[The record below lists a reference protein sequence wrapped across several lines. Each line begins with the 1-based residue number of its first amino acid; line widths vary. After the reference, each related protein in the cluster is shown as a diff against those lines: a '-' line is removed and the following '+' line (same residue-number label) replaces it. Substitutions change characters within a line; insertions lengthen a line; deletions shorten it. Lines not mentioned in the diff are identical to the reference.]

1 LPDLSAIPPPPRE
14 VLLRELRARVGELVP
29 GGRVLAEELLGL
41 DSRIDLVLAEP
52 SGRAAIVL
60 VGGDSEGLT
69 LVGRA
74 VAQRAWVE
82 ARLPDWL
89 QLAPG
94 LGLRPEAGVRALLL
108 CPGFCAETRA
118 AARALGADALALI
131 SWRYIRDGARTALLL
146 QPEEGL
152 ERAAGP
158 PRAPAASPRRAASNA
173 PVFRTGLSDAD
184 LGLTREELDELERA

>member
-1 LPDLSAIPPPPRE
+1 M
-14 VLLRELRARVGELVP
+14 LRELRARVGELVP
-29 GGRVLAEELLGL
+29 GGRVLAEALLGL
-41 DSRIDLVLAEP
+41 ASRIDLVLAEP
-52 SGRAAIVL
+52 SGRAAL
-60 VGGDSEGLT
+60 LLLGGDSDGLA
-69 LVGRA
+69 LLGRA

-108 CPGFCAETRA
+108 CPSFCPETRA
-118 AARALGADALALI
+118 AARALGGDAVALI
-131 SWRYIRDGARTALLL
+131 SWRWIRDGARTALLL

-152 ERAAGP
+152 ERASSP
-158 PRAPAASPRRAASNA
+158 QRAPEASPRPLPPHA

-184 LGLTREELDELERA
+184 LGLSREELAELEGA

>member
-1 LPDLSAIPPPPRE
+1 MSDPFAIPPPPRE
-14 VLLRELRARVGELVP
+14 VLLRELRARIGELVS
-29 GGRVLAEELLGL
+29 GGRVLAEDLLGL
-41 DSRIDLVLAEP
+41 ASRIDLVVAEP
-52 SGRAAIVL
+52 SGRAALVL
-60 VGGDSEGLT
+60 VGGDSEGLA

-108 CPGFCAETRA
+108 CPAFCAETRA
-118 AARALGADALALI
+118 AARALGGEALALI
-131 SWRYIRDGARTALLL
+131 SWRWIREGARTALLL
-146 QPEEGL
+146 QPEEGS

-158 PRAPAASPRRAASNA
+158 PRAALASPRSAAPHA

-184 LGLTREELDELERA
+184 LGLSREEREALEGA